1 MKEVFDLVIF
11 GGSGDLSMRKLLPA
25 MYRSYEQGNVPDNS
39 KIMVCCRTQHDFDNM
54 KHTIKDK
61 LQKFLEQD
69 SFSEEQWQKFAYLIE
84 PVLLD
89 LTDLEKGWESF
100 ASKFE
105 SNPDRI
111 RVFYLAVV
119 SSIYG
124 IACDNLAK
132 MNLITENSRLIVE
145 KPLGYDYPSAEAINE
160 KISEYFEEDQIYR
173 IDHYLGK
180 DTVQNLLTLRFSNF
194 LFENMWDSKAIDHIE
209 ISITEQVGLEGRSG
223 FC

>member
-111 RVFYLAVV
+111 RVFYLAVF
-119 SSIYG
+119 I
-124 IACDNLAK
+124 L
-132 MNLITENSRLIVE
+132 
-145 KPLGYDYPSAEAINE
+145 
-160 KISEYFEEDQIYR
+160 
-173 IDHYLGK
+173 
-180 DTVQNLLTLRFSNF
+180 
-194 LFENMWDSKAIDHIE
+194 
-209 ISITEQVGLEGRSG
+209 
-223 FC
+223 